1 MEKHKCQ
8 ICRKEI
14 SKEDGNNFLHTETML
29 QGSCLFKDNI
39 YFCSECSERIMAFI
53 FNLTTENI
61 AVKYGVS
68 KKEQYKKISEYTT
81 QILGEY
87 ARKHFC

>member
-1 MEKHKCQ
+1 
-8 ICRKEI
+8 
-14 SKEDGNNFLHTETML
+14 
-29 QGSCLFKDNI
+29 
-39 YFCSECSERIMAFI
+39 MAFI

-68 KKEQYKKISEYTT
+68 QKEQYKKISEYTT